1 MKIVH
6 ENNLPYEPAM
16 KGDCEN
22 YVGISEMSVTY
33 VQEPDCTE
41 DREGDYQKLRIEARD
56 GGGGFF
62 LNLKT
67 DSWSID
73 KPEDITEIIND
84 FKKRLNEK
92 IGNL

>member
-6 ENNLPYEPAM
+6 ENNLPYEPA
-16 KGDCEN
+16 KNGDYEN
-22 YVGISEMSVTY
+22 YVGISEMSITY
-33 VQEPDCTE
+33 IQEPDCTE
-41 DREGDYQKLRIEARD
+41 DRDGDYQRLRIEARD

-67 DSWSID
+67 DSWSIE
-73 KPEDITEIIND
+73 KSEDIVEIIND

>member
-6 ENNLPYEPAM
+6 ENNLPYEPAL
-16 KGDCEN
+16 KGDYEN
-22 YVGISEMSVTY
+22 YVGISEMSITY
-33 VQEPDCTE
+33 VQNHYNKE
-41 DREGDYQKLRIEARD
+41 DQKGDYQRLRIEARD

-73 KPEDITEIIND
+73 EPEDITEIVND

>member
-6 ENNLPYEPAM
+6 ENNLPYDPIK
-16 KGDCEN
+16 KGDYEN
-22 YVGISEMSVTY
+22 YVGISEMSITY

-41 DREGDYQKLRIEARD
+41 DQDGDYQELKIEARD

-67 DSWSID
+67 NGWSID
-73 KPEDITEIIND
+73 KPEDITEIVND
-84 FKKRLNEK
+84 FKKRLDEK